1 MAPIFVG
8 SNDDNSRVRSDRVGF
23 AISTSNPGSA
33 SEGDA
38 YYNSSDSQLNIYD
51 GSAWASAGA
60 GGNSVELVASGT
72 LSDGQTVIIQS
83 DGTVTGIGS
92 TAISQSVGTAV
103 TFESGNTKMYYQGQ
117 NMIYDSANE
126 KIVIFYEDESNND
139 YGTAVVGTVDGN
151 SNTITFGTPVVF
163 EDDGATSNIAAA
175 YNSTRNECIIG
186 WFRGSYLYG
195 AVGRVSGNTITFHN
209 ERIVNASANYLS
221 IAYDPVEEAVVY
233 FYQDTANSNRGTA
246 RVGKITDD
254 TFNMDGSERQFN
266 STTSGTKDI
275 QAVYDTASGKIVIIY
290 VDAGN
295 SDYGTAIVGTVD
307 GSGVGDISF
316 GSETTFSAASET
328 DRKLGIVYD
337 AGAEK
342 VVVFYNPS
350 GYSFAAKVGTVSGTS
365 ISFGSQVINDGS
377 YESVVGAY
385 NSVTQKIV
393 VAYTGPGNGIDFT
406 EGTVTGTAV
415 TFTVPNQLNS
425 AIAGPKSLV
434 FDSSASKIVIAYEN
448 ESHASGT
455 DPGEAQVYTSEGT
468 NLTANN
474 FLGFSDAAYSDGQT
488 AKIQIAGSVDDA
500 QSGLTTARK
509 FYVQNDGSLS
519 TTAGDPSVE
528 AGVGISTT
536 QIIVKG

>member
-8 SNDDNSRVRSDRVGF
+8 SNSDDTRIRSNRVGL
-23 AISTSNPGSA
+23 AASTSDPGSA
-33 SEGDA
+33 SEGDI
-38 YYNSSDSQLNIYD
+38 YYDSTNNQVKTYD
-51 GSAWASAGA
+51 GSSWSAIQGA
-60 GGNSVELVASGT
+60 GSVEVVASGA
-72 LSDGQTVIIQS
+72 LSNGQTVIIQS

-126 KIVIFYEDESNND
+126 KIVIFYRDESNND

-163 EDDGATSNIAAA
+163 EDGGATSNIAAA
-175 YNSTRNECIIG
+175 YNSTRDECIIG

-316 GSETTFSAASET
+316 GSETTFSAGMT

-342 VVVFYNPS
+342 VVVFYSPS
-350 GYSFAAKVGTVSGTS
+350 AYSFAAKVGTVSGTS

-393 VAYTGPGNGIDFT
+393 VAYTGAPGSGINFT

-415 TFTVPNQLNS
+415 TFTVKNQLNS

-455 DPGEAQVYTSEGT
+455 DPGEAQVYISEGT
-468 NLTANN
+468 NLTSEN
-474 FLGFSDAAYSDGQT
+474 FIGFSDAAYSDGDT
-488 AKIQIAGSVDDA
+488 AKIQIISSIDDA
-500 QSGLTTARK
+500 QSGLTTGSK
-509 FYVQNDGSLS
+509 FYVQNDGTLGI
-519 TTAGDPSVE
+519 TTGDPVVV
-528 AGVGISTT
+528 AGTAVSGTEILIK
-536 QIIVKG
+536 Q

>member
-1 MAPIFVG
+1 M
-8 SNDDNSRVRSDRVGF
+8 
-23 AISTSNPGSA
+23 
-33 SEGDA
+33 
-38 YYNSSDSQLNIYD
+38 
-51 GSAWASAGA
+51 
-60 GGNSVELVASGT
+60 
-72 LSDGQTVIIQS
+72 
-83 DGTVTGIGS
+83 
-92 TAISQSVGTAV
+92 
-103 TFESGNTKMYYQGQ
+103 
-117 NMIYDSANE
+117 
-126 KIVIFYEDESNND
+126 
-139 YGTAVVGTVDGN
+139 
-151 SNTITFGTPVVF
+151 
-163 EDDGATSNIAAA
+163 
-175 YNSTRNECIIG
+175 
-186 WFRGSYLYG
+186 
-195 AVGRVSGNTITFHN
+195 
-209 ERIVNASANYLS
+209 
-221 IAYDPVEEAVVY
+221 VY

-316 GSETTFSAASET
+316 GSEATFSGPTMT
-328 DRKLGIVYD
+328 DRKIGIVYD

-350 GYSFAAKVGTVSGTS
+350 SSFAAKVGTVSGTS
-365 ISFGSQVINDGS
+365 ISFGSEVINDGG

-425 AIAGPKSLV
+425 AIAGPKSLI

-468 NLTANN
+468 NLTSEN
-474 FLGFSDAAYSDGQT
+474 FIGFSDASYTDGQT
-488 AKIQIAGSVDDA
+488 ANIQIISSIDDA
-500 QSGLTTARK
+500 QSGLTTGSK
-509 FYVQNDGSLS
+509 FYVQNDGTLG
-519 TTAGDPSVE
+519 TTAGDPSVL
-528 AGVGISTT
+528 AGTAVSGTEILIK
-536 QIIVKG
+536 Q

>member
-1 MAPIFVG
+1 MAIFVG
-8 SNDDNSRVRSDRVGF
+8 SNNNDSKIRDNRVGL
-23 AISTSNPGSA
+23 ANSTSNPS
-33 SEGDA
+33 SPDTGDA
-38 YYNSSDSQLNIYD
+38 YYNSTDNKLTVYNGSD
-51 GSAWASAGA
+51 WASAG
-60 GGNSVELVASGT
+60 GGGTIEMVASGT
-72 LSDGQTVIIQS
+72 LANGQTVIIQS

-117 NMIYDSANE
+117 NMIYDSSNE

-163 EDDGATSNIAAA
+163 EDGGATSNIAAA

-195 AVGRVSGNTITFHN
+195 AVGRVSGNIITFHN
-209 ERIVNASANYLS
+209 ERIVNAAANYVS
-221 IAYDPVEEAVVY
+221 IAYDPVEDAVVY

-295 SDYGTAIVGTVD
+295 SSKSTAIVGTVD

-316 GSETTFSAASET
+316 GSEVTFSAANET
-328 DRKLGIVYD
+328 DRKIGIVYD

-342 VVVFYNPS
+342 VVVFYSPS
-350 GYSFAAKVGTVSGTS
+350 ANSFAAKVGTVSGTS

-455 DPGEAQVYTSEGT
+455 DPGEAQVYISEGT
-468 NLTANN
+468 NLTSEN
-474 FLGFSDAAYSDGQT
+474 FIGFSDAAYSNGAT
-488 AKIQIAGSVDDA
+488 ANIQIEGSVDDA
-500 QSGLTTARK
+500 QSSLTTAK
-509 FYVQNDGSLS
+509 THYIQNDGSLS
-519 TTAGDPSVE
+519 TTAGTPSVE
-528 AGVGISTT
+528 AGTAISST

>member
-8 SNDDNSRVRSDRVGF
+8 SNSDDTRIRSNRVGL
-23 AISTSNPGSA
+23 AASTSDPGSA
-33 SEGDA
+33 SEGDI
-38 YYNSSDSQLNIYD
+38 YYDSTNNQVKTYD
-51 GSAWASAGA
+51 GSSWSAIQGA
-60 GGNSVELVASGT
+60 GSVEVVASGA
-72 LSDGQTVIIQS
+72 LSNGQTVIIQS

-92 TAISQSVGTAV
+92 TVISQSVGTAV

-209 ERIVNASANYLS
+209 ERIVNAAANYVS
-221 IAYDPVEEAVVY
+221 IVYDPVEDAVVY

-316 GSETTFSAASET
+316 GSEATFSGPTMT
-328 DRKLGIVYD
+328 DRKIGIVYD

-350 GYSFAAKVGTVSGTS
+350 SSFAAKVGTVSGTS
-365 ISFGSQVINDGS
+365 ISFGSEVINDGG

-393 VAYTGPGNGIDFT
+393 VAYTGPGNGISFT

-468 NLTANN
+468 NLTSEN
-474 FLGFSDAAYSDGQT
+474 FIGFSDASYTDGQT
-488 AKIQIAGSVDDA
+488 ANIQIISSIDDA
-500 QSGLTTARK
+500 QSGLTTGSK
-509 FYVQNDGSLS
+509 FYVQNDGTLGIATDDPVVLAGTALS
-519 TTAGDPSVE
+519 GTE
-528 AGVGISTT
+528 IS
-536 QIIVKG
+536 IKN

>member
-1 MAPIFVG
+1 MAIFVG
-8 SNDDNSRVRSDRVGF
+8 SNNNDSKIRDNRVGL
-23 AISTSNPGSA
+23 ANSTSNPS
-33 SEGDA
+33 SPDTGDA
-38 YYNSSDSQLNIYD
+38 YYNSTDNKLTVYNGSD
-51 GSAWASAGA
+51 WATA
-60 GGNSVELVASGT
+60 GGGGTIEMVASGT
-72 LSDGQTVIIQS
+72 LANGQTVIIQS

-117 NMIYDSANE
+117 NMIYDSSNE

-163 EDDGATSNIAAA
+163 EDGGATSNIAAA

-195 AVGRVSGNTITFHN
+195 AVGRVSGNIITFHN
-209 ERIVNASANYLS
+209 ERIVNAAANYVS
-221 IAYDPVEEAVVY
+221 IAYDPVEDAVVY

-295 SDYGTAIVGTVD
+295 SSKSTAIVGTVD

-316 GSETTFSAASET
+316 GSEVTFSAANET
-328 DRKLGIVYD
+328 DRKIGIVYD

-342 VVVFYNPS
+342 VVVFYSPS
-350 GYSFAAKVGTVSGTS
+350 ANSFAAKVGTVSGTS

-455 DPGEAQVYTSEGT
+455 DPGEAQVYISEGT
-468 NLTANN
+468 NLTSEN
-474 FLGFSDAAYSDGQT
+474 FIGFSDAAYSNGAT
-488 AKIQIAGSVDDA
+488 ANIQIEGSVDDA
-500 QSGLTTARK
+500 QSSLTTAK
-509 FYVQNDGSLS
+509 THYVQTDGSLS
-519 TTAGDPSVE
+519 TTAGTPSVE
-528 AGVGISTT
+528 AGTAISST